1 MSQPIKGVARVVL
14 VASGKGGV
22 GKTTVTVNLALA
34 LAAQGARVGLFD
46 ADVYGPNVPLMLG
59 VRRTD
64 AADGFIPIGR
74 AQADPYI
81 QPLERFGLKVMSVG
95 LLVGERQAV
104 MPDPRFVGL
113 VVSRTIKD
121 VLWGD
126 LDYLLVDLPPG
137 TGEPQ
142 QSLVQAVSVDGVVVV
157 TTPQDMSLLDAGRSL
172 ALYRQAGVPVLGVV
186 ENMSYLLCPDCG
198 KRIEVFQRTERDWA
212 VESDELE
219 VLGHIPMSPN
229 VSRGIDASH
238 PLLSSSPNGTE
249 SAIFRQISA
258 RLGERLSG

>member
-46 ADVYGPNVPLMLG
+46 ADLYGPNVPLMLG
-59 VRRTD
+59 VRRTE

-74 AQADPYI
+74 AQSDPYI

-121 VLWGD
+121 VLWGE

-142 QSLVQAVSVDGVVVV
+142 QSLVKTVKLDGVVVV

-172 ALYRQAGVPVLGVV
+172 ALYRQAGVQVLGVV
-186 ENMSYLLCPDCG
+186 ENMSYMVCPDCG
-198 KRIEVFQRTERDWA
+198 KHIEVFHRTERDWA
-212 VESDELE
+212 VESTEIE
-219 VLGHIPMSPN
+219 VLGRIPMSPH
-229 VSRGIDASH
+229 VSRGIDATH
-238 PLLSSSPNGTE
+238 PLLSSTPDGTE
-249 SAIFRQISA
+249 SAVFRQIAA
-258 RLGERLSG
+258 RLGERLAG